1 MSDQLTI
8 VLTLKDRSAFTHR
21 WMRYMNDRGC
31 AYSIVI
37 ADGGEDHELESHLR
51 HGEHYPRL
59 RYEYLRYPV
68 DEDYSRYYLK
78 LADVIDC
85 VSTPYVLLADND
97 DFFLLDELPSFM
109 QFLDQHPDYASCG
122 AQRVVL
128 RLLDHAGK
136 LTGRPDAAHYEA
148 RLDARQKSIEHD
160 SAVERMRDFLANVRR
175 LYLWAAWYRVHRT
188 PALAAATRIAQTH
201 EFRDPVA
208 HELHVQLALLLAG
221 KSRHLDRPF
230 FVNQAGSSQFT
241 SALEAGGTIAQRF
254 AESHALDDVFRSIDT
269 FGDQMTPGELM
280 LVRESLTGWLATQA
294 AKTKAAPEVR
304 PMTLPDI
311 EPYILSA

>member
-8 VLTLKDRSAFTHR
+8 VLTLKDRSSFTHR
-21 WMRYMNDRGC
+21 WMRYMNDRAC
-31 AYSIVI
+31 PYSIVI

-68 DEDYSRYYLK
+68 DQDYSRYYLK

-85 VSTPYVLLADND
+85 VTTPYVLLADND
-97 DFFLLDELPSFM
+97 DFFLLDEIPAFV
-109 QFLDQHPDYASCG
+109 QFLDQHPDYVSCG
-122 AQRVVL
+122 GQRVVL
-128 RLLDHAGK
+128 RLLDRAGT

-148 RLDARQKSIEHD
+148 RLDARQKSIEHESPVD
-160 SAVERMRDFLANVRR
+160 RMRDFLATVRR

-201 EFRDPVA
+201 QFRDPVA
-208 HELHVQLALLLAG
+208 HELHVHLALLLAG
-221 KSRHLDRPF
+221 KSRHVDRPF

-241 SALEAGGTIAQRF
+241 SALEAGGTVAQRF
-254 AESHALDDVFRSIDT
+254 AESHAIDDVLRSIET
-269 FGDQMTPGELM
+269 FQPALSPDDVM
-280 LVRESLTGWLATQA
+280 LVRASLTEWLAIQG
-294 AKTKAAPEVR
+294 AKTKAPPEVR
-304 PMTLPDI
+304 PMMLPGI

>member
-8 VLTLKDRSAFTHR
+8 VLTLKDRPAFTHR
-21 WMRYMNDRGC
+21 WMRYMNDHGC
-31 AYSIVI
+31 EHSIVI

-51 HGEHYPRL
+51 DGGHYPRL

-85 VSTPYVLLADND
+85 VTTPYVLLADND
-97 DFFLLDELPSFM
+97 DFFLLDEIPAFV
-109 QFLDQHPDYASCG
+109 QFLDQHPDYVSCG
-122 AQRVVL
+122 GQRVVL
-128 RLLDHAGK
+128 RLLDHAGA
-136 LTGRPDAAHYEA
+136 LIGRPDAAHYEA
-148 RLDARQKSIEHD
+148 RLDARQKSIEQD
-160 SAVERMRDFLANVRR
+160 SAVDRMRDFLANVRR

-188 PALAAATRIAQTH
+188 PALAAAVDIAQTQ

-208 HELHVQLALLLAG
+208 HELHVHLALLLAG

-241 SALEAGGTIAQRF
+241 SALEAGGTVAQRF
-254 AESHALDDVFRSIDT
+254 AESHALDDVFRSINT
-269 FGDQMTPGELM
+269 FDKQLSPDELM
-280 LVRESLTGWLATQA
+280 RVREGLTEWLAIQG
-294 AKTKAAPEVR
+294 AKTKSTPEAR
-304 PMTLPDI
+304 PMVVPGI